1 VSEAAGG
8 GDNQHLGHTCPSEW
22 PLPLRALTAVSR
34 LLSVLEGLGI
44 VTCLLLVVFLAAWQ
58 FTERNL
64 VQRHMWFFHTPPWS
78 DGVIRHSVFLLGF
91 FGGAYATFTA
101 RHIRIDAVT
110 RVLSPRKRLLLRV
123 LTTMAALGIVTIFTW
138 AAWGFYRI
146 TLEEAG
152 EAAQAEQFFT
162 SARGAMIIVGGYAVI
177 AFHFLVQIALDIGW
191 LISKRELP
199 ASYIAEASA
208 H

>member
-1 VSEAAGG
+1 VAEEEATHAG
-8 GDNQHLGHTCPSEW
+8 QSCPPDW
-22 PLPLRALTAVSR
+22 PAPMRALSGVAR
-34 LLSVLEGLGI
+34 VLAIVEGAGI
-44 VTCLLLVVFLAAWQ
+44 ISCLLAVVFLATWQ

-64 VQRHMWFFHTPPWS
+64 VQRHIPFFHTPAWA

-110 RVLSPRKRLLLRV
+110 RTLPLRRRLLLRV
-123 LTTMAALGIVTIFTW
+123 VTTIAALLIVTIFTW
-138 AAWGFYRI
+138 AGWGFYKI

-152 EAAQAEQFFT
+152 EASQAEQFFT
-162 SARGAMIIVGGYAVI
+162 SARGALIIVFGYAVI
-177 AFHFLVQIALDIGW
+177 AFHFLVQIALDVGW
-191 LISKRELP
+191 LLSKKELP
-199 ASYIAEASA
+199 ANYIAEASA